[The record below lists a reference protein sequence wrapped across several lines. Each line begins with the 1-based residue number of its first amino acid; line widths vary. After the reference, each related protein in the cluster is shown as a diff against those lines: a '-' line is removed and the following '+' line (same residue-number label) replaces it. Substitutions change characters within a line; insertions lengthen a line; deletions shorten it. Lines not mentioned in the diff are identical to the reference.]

1 MSTVSLVAIL
11 IVVGVGFW
19 LVNSYL
25 PMNGKLKNIITAM
38 VVVAVVVGVLN
49 AFGVFSVVDAHV
61 PHVGGN

>member
-11 IVVGVGFW
+11 IVIGVGFW
-19 LVNSYL
+19 LLNSYL
-25 PMNGKLKNIITAM
+25 PMNGKLKNIVTAM

-49 AFGVFSVVDAHV
+49 ALGVFRVSEARV